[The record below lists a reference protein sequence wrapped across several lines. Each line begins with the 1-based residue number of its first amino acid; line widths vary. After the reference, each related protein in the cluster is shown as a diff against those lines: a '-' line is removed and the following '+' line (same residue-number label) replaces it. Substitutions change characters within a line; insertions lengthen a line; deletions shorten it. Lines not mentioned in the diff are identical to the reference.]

1 MKTLYLMTV
10 LGVLPVSATVE
21 VEPQATVEVADSL
34 SAADLMMANA
44 LKKLGNVLA
53 SVNDC
58 AGADAVAE
66 EVEGYCS
73 CLNDAVADG
82 EPQWGFSPEPM
93 TMEQASMAEDGV
105 RAQVARLRAASYF
118 GSVALAEAIGDE
130 ASCAVLPTA
139 EQLAALLLVADNI
152 RELSV
157 ILKGVEDTAAAD
169 AAAGKVE
176 TLIADLPEKVRGVE
190 LPRRTLE
197 DSLQLVGMSSKEMS
211 DFVALERRLRA
222 EYFYGSTALAAAL
235 RAPAEAAVL
244 PTVPT
249 EDVLAAISAEI
260 KAACVGN
267 EAMQGLMS
275 GGPGT
280 SQATAWVI
288 AETSTQAVSMQY
300 RLMSML
306 PGVVAPE
313 RQALVPGE
321 DGRYF
326 DCHQVIYMYNGKRY
340 RIEQWFDITAYF
352 RASYGSAE

>member
-21 VEPQATVEVADSL
+21 VEPQATGAVADAMST
-34 SAADLMMANA
+34 ADLMMANA
-44 LKKLGNVLA
+44 LQKLVVILG

-58 AGADAVAE
+58 AGADAVAA

-105 RAQVARLRAASYF
+105 RTQVARLRAASYF

-139 EQLAALLLVADNI
+139 EQLAALQLVADNI

-157 ILKGVEDTAAAD
+157 ILNGVEDTAAAD
-169 AAAGKVE
+169 AAAGKVAILLAE
-176 TLIADLPEKVRGVE
+176 LPEKVRGVE

-197 DSLQLVGMSSKEMS
+197 DSLALVGMSSEEIK
-211 DFVALERRLRA
+211 DFHSLEKRLRA
-222 EYFYGSTALAAAL
+222 EYFYGSEALAKALFAPEGAAEL
-235 RAPAEAAVL
+235 PAE
-244 PTVPT
+244 PT
-249 EDVLAAISAEI
+249 EEVLAAISVEIAAAE
-260 KAACVGN
+260 VS
-267 EAMQGLMS
+267 MPGLQS
-275 GGPGT
+275 GGPGI

-288 AETSTQAVSMQY
+288 AETSAQAVSMQY

-326 DCHQVIYMYNGKRY
+326 DRHQVVYTYEGKRY

-352 RASYGSAE
+352 RASYGEAE